1 MIRIQNAAD
10 RTQTPISVVGS
21 RASGSS
27 GPLSDW
33 DYVVPPG
40 TSRRTIH
47 SLSSS
52 LPEGT
57 EVSESQGIK
66 IFIEAMLTPVCH
78 TLLLTLGDRG
88 G

>member
-52 LPEGT
+52 LPEGHR
-57 EVSESQGIK
+57 GIGEPRNQD
-66 IFIEAMLTPVCH
+66 FH
-78 TLLLTLGDRG
+78 RG
-88 G
+88 NVDAGLPYITF